1 MTWAPDYE
9 DKNSSKSLPRNLRL
23 KTFRDSLTLG
33 ERYPFSLVRVREAK
47 ENREKKCREN
57 SWGCNPW
64 CQMTNMWAREQAI

>member
-1 MTWAPDYE
+1 MTILYYE

-57 SWGCNPW
+57 S
-64 CQMTNMWAREQAI
+64 